1 MLFFQ
6 MLLLGGYAY
15 AHLISSKLRPS
26 RQALVH
32 VAMLAISLPF
42 LSIAP
47 GAHWKP
53 TADDAPTLHIVLLL
67 TAHIGLPFAVLS
79 ATSPLLT
86 RWFSTRWPDANPYRL
101 YALSNFGSLLA
112 LLSYPFLVEP
122 ALRLGTQVRFWSGGF
137 GLFVLVCTLCA
148 WGIRRADRGSV
159 EETTEED
166 GDRGPTLLWLALA
179 ATGSVLLISTTSR
192 ISQDVA
198 VAPFMWVLPLAVY
211 LVSFIITFDHPRWY
225 RRAVFI
231 PLLGIAYGVV
241 ALFVHFRDDFGYDK
255 QIAIYLMALFA
266 GTMVCHG
273 ELVRSRPAPRYLTH
287 FYLMVSAGGALGGL
301 AVAVVAPR
309 IFPDYWEFPLGM
321 LAALGLAVYCLRR
334 DGRLA
339 LATPK
344 LAAAIVIVGVASG
357 LAYDEYNAMDESIET
372 SRTFFGVIR
381 VKTGATSA
389 GETLLMRHGQIDHGS
404 QFVDKS
410 LNHIPTHY
418 YGKHSGIGTLIGEMR
433 KIASK
438 QRRGLRIGVVGLGA
452 GTLCSY
458 GRRGDTFRI
467 YEIDGEVER
476 LARKHFSYIADCE
489 ANVKVA
495 LGDARIVLERE
506 ALKGSQK
513 FDILALDAFTGDAV
527 PTHLL
532 TRQAIALYR
541 QHLSPGGVL
550 AIHATNAYIDLIAVS
565 RGVTEQAGLRTIGVM
580 HQGDSRYDGSASDWV
595 LATDNAAILGS
606 PELYIAA
613 TPWKK
618 TDRAPIVWTDDFASI
633 LGAMPASGLAGK
645 WSTAPNGGKFVADLA
660 RVVEYGDRKRMQ
672 AASRTLFALT
682 DGRHAI
688 VAITIT
694 SMANKKRRE
703 ESLQSLGARMYRSAG
718 LGRRIWNK
726 SLPDADILVVVVEK
740 ERKIH
745 VQVGKDVHTVLR
757 PSIEKILNATLG
769 QGVSGGLTSRA
780 LRDCV
785 EQLSQLVLR
794 GSRSAN

>member
-1 MLFFQ
+1 
-6 MLLLGGYAY
+6 
-15 AHLISSKLRPS
+15 
-26 RQALVH
+26 
-32 VAMLAISLPF
+32 MLAISLPF

-122 ALRLGTQVRFWSGGF
+122 ALRLGTQVRMWSSGF

-159 EETTEED
+159 EKTTEED

-211 LVSFIITFDHPRWY
+211 LVSFIITFDHERWY
-225 RRAVFI
+225 WRPV
-231 PLLGIAYGVV
+231 
-241 ALFVHFRDDFGYDK
+241 
-255 QIAIYLMALFA
+255 QIAMYLFALFA

-273 ELVRSRPAPRYLTH
+273 ELVRSRPAPRYLTR
-287 FYLMVSAGGALGGL
+287 FYLMVSAGGALGGV

-321 LAALGLAVYCLRR
+321 LATLGLATYCLWR
-334 DGRLA
+334 DGRFV
-339 LATPK
+339 LATRI
-344 LAAAIVIVGVASG
+344 AAAIVIGGVAFG
-357 LAYDEYNAMDESIET
+357 LVKYEHDAMDDSIET

-381 VKTGATSA
+381 VKNHGTSA
-389 GETLLMRHGQIDHGS
+389 GKTILMRHGQIDHGS
-404 QFVDKS
+404 QFVEQD
-410 LNHIPTHY
+410 LQHVPTHY
-418 YGKHSGIGTLIGEMR
+418 YGEDSGIGILIREMR
-433 KIASK
+433 KIAAK

-452 GTLCSY
+452 GTLCAY

-467 YEIDGEVER
+467 YEIDAEVER
-476 LARKHFSYIADCE
+476 LARKHFSYISNCE
-489 ANVKVA
+489 ANVDVA

-506 ALKGSQK
+506 ALGGSQK

-532 TRQAIALYR
+532 TRRAVALY
-541 QHLSPGGVL
+541 QHHLRPGGVL
-550 AIHATNAYIDLIAVS
+550 AIHATNAYIDVVAVA

-580 HQGDSRYDGSASDWV
+580 NMGDSRYDGSASDWV

-606 PELYIAA
+606 PAIYIAA

-618 TDRAPIVWTDDFASI
+618 TDRKPIVWTDDFASI
-633 LGAMPASGLAGK
+633 RGAMPASAVVSK

-660 RVVEYGDRKRMQ
+660 HVVEYGDRKRML
-672 AASRTLFALT
+672 AASRTLYALT

-688 VAITIT
+688 VAITVT
-694 SMANKKRRE
+694 SMANRARPDE
-703 ESLQSLGARMYRSAG
+703 PLQSLGARMYRSAG

-745 VQVGKDVHTVLR
+745 VQVGKDVHAVLR

-769 QGVSGGLTSRA
+769 QGVSGGLTSRS

-785 EQLSQLVLR
+785 EQLSRLVLQ
-794 GSRSAN
+794 GSRFTN